1 MYNSPHSGMP
11 ARSFYLAPKV
21 DDDDEMDNGNE

>member
-1 MYNSPHSGMP
+1 MTALDSGMP
-11 ARSFYLAPKV
+11 ACSFYLAPKV

>member
-1 MYNSPHSGMP
+1 MNAPDGVML